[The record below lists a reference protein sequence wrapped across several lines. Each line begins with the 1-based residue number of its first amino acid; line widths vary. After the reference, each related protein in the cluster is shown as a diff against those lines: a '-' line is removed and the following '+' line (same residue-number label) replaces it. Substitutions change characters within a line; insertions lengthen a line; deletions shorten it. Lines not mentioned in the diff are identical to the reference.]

1 MSKTLSLSIFPTSRC
16 DTGCSHC
23 MDNCNLNNPC
33 DFTLEMAEQIVTEAS
48 REDSI
53 LEVLLT
59 GYGEPLLNPN
69 LVKIVECFAS
79 YRKNEFVHIITS
91 GFSDKDSFRKSQ
103 FENLLKSPWA
113 KKIRFDHSFNLFHPS
128 FPERLKNAIEMMLD
142 NGKRMEISIR
152 LCLAVDNYK
161 ETWREAERIIGEI
174 ATQMRLEYRKTFF
187 GWSEESRKKNFYW
200 VQKFIEDNKE
210 VYSWAVE
217 FESWIIP
224 QFQFILE
231 KGGDDWLL
239 AIGIYPILLEGIGRA
254 EKMRN
259 KVLNFT
265 CGAIFYGFGDDYA
278 PSLTVMPDGRVTAEC
293 CNKVIYGKLGEKSL
307 FEMSE
312 EDRIFSKRL
321 LPTLLSDKRMFE
333 WRSRDI
339 CRICQNLIAEKG
351 VKLI

>member
-1 MSKTLSLSIFPTSRC
+1 MEKTLSLSIFPTSRC

-33 DFTLEMAEQIVTEAS
+33 DFTLEMAEQIVSEAGK
-48 REDSI
+48 EDSI

-69 LVKIVECFAS
+69 LLAIVECFAS
-79 YRKNEFVHIITS
+79 YKKNEFVHIITS

-113 KKIRFDHSFNLFHPS
+113 NKIRFDHSFNLFHPS
-128 FPERLKNAIEMMLD
+128 FPERLKNAIEMMLSREE
-142 NGKRMEISIR
+142 RMEISIR

-161 ETWREAERIIGEI
+161 ETWREVESTIEEVAM
-174 ATQMRLEYRKTFF
+174 QMCLEYRKTFF
-187 GWSEESRKKNFYW
+187 GWNEENRKKDFYW
-200 VQKFIEDNKE
+200 VQKFIQDDGGE
-210 VYSWAVE
+210 YSWAVE
-217 FESWIIP
+217 FEAWNIP

-231 KGGDDWLL
+231 KGGGDWLL
-239 AIGIYPILLEGIGRA
+239 AIGIHPIVLEGIGRA
-254 EKMRN
+254 EKMQN
-259 KVLNFT
+259 KVLDFI
-265 CGAIFYGFGDDYA
+265 CGAIFHSIKGEYT
-278 PSLTVMPDGRVTAEC
+278 PSLTVMPDGRVTSEC

-312 EDRIFSKRL
+312 EDCLFSKRL

-333 WRSRDI
+333 WRTRDT
-339 CRICQNLIAEKG
+339 CRICQNLLAERNFR
-351 VKLI
+351 LS